1 MNKNITHVVV
11 DGEGWI
17 LRTAHFSILVALAKA
32 ICTWSIAKLRSLCKE
47 LGGVLVVDEYDVVD
61 TSLMEERELMKSMRE
76 LGSCVLGGA
85 LKPFDAFLWSL
96 GHAQLTIEF
105 GNAETV
111 QRPGMGRSGSF
122 AVKLDSLGR
131 LATAAPAI
139 LTACTSAV
147 GGIGVAMFSRKNEER
162 EGAIKVLAVLVCTN
176 AVGEAVGKEV
186 LRRHVTTVS
195 IALEE
200 GGGLL
205 YEIIAFFDS
214 LFDVHD
220 VGWRGLRNGKCLG
233 GVDHEDGK
241 LELEVRVLGLFGVG
255 AVELKGPFVG

>member
-32 ICTWSIAKLRSLCKE
+32 IGTWSIAKLCRLCKE

-61 TSLMEERELMKSMRE
+61 TSLMEERELVKSMRE

-111 QRPGMGRSGSF
+111 QRPGMG
-122 AVKLDSLGR
+122 
-131 LATAAPAI
+131 
-139 LTACTSAV
+139 
-147 GGIGVAMFSRKNEER
+147 
-162 EGAIKVLAVLVCTN
+162 
-176 AVGEAVGKEV
+176 
-186 LRRHVTTVS
+186 
-195 IALEE
+195 
-200 GGGLL
+200 
-205 YEIIAFFDS
+205 
-214 LFDVHD
+214 
-220 VGWRGLRNGKCLG
+220 
-233 GVDHEDGK
+233 
-241 LELEVRVLGLFGVG
+241 
-255 AVELKGPFVG
+255 